1 MKAKLTDRWAT
12 PPDDFHFILF
22 EQVNPAKNEARFYY
36 LAWQPTLTDSG
47 AVVRVYGRKWG
58 WQRVLVTP
66 FPSLTEAWPSALREP
81 PLILAVLFS
90 TPMTTCGSS
99 WQPHGPSTGIVL
111 LTSMKK

>member
-1 MKAKLTDRWAT
+1 MKLTDHWAA

-58 WQRVLVTP
+58 WQRTLITH
-66 FPSLTEAWPSALREP
+66 FPSLTEAWPTIRKHIRARLR
-81 PLILAVLFS
+81 
-90 TPMTTCGSS
+90 
-99 WQPHGPSTGIVL
+99 HGYRIVDPIE
-111 LTSMKK
+111 K